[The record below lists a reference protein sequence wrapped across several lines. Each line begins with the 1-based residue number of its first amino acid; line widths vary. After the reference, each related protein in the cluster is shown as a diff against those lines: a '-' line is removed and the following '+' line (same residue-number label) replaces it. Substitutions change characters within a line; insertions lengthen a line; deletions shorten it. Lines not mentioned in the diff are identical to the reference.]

1 MNKIYKT
8 FSAQNLQKSFS
19 LDQSFDTNHYYI
31 LHMKHTIQEQV
42 QLGVPR
48 SEMQDELDWQLN
60 C

>member
-31 LHMKHTIQEQV
+31 LHMKHTIQEQA

-48 SEMQDELDWQLN
+48 SEIQVELDWQMN

>member
-31 LHMKHTIQEQV
+31 LHMKHTIQEQA
-42 QLGVPR
+42 QLGVQR
-48 SEMQDELDWQLN
+48 SEIQVELD
-60 C
+60 